1 MARNYLTET
10 VKHDAA
16 LTSATA
22 SATVAAA
29 ATFFSWKIGWLI
41 ERGTSNFICIG
52 PSPVRF
58 RSTAP
63 SGGSVLITIIAPA
76 HQPNWHI
83 SSFRS
88 DKLSFFSS
96 AFAFFDHLG
105 HERRPPLIRRQFNN
119 WPDFPLPP
127 SITHNSSYTIL
138 NSFLLYSL
146 ARAPVFLCVCVGGGN
161 IWENGTCED
170 REDSGKSRWNV
181 LELTGDDAFWR
192 MA

>member
-29 ATFFSWKIGWLI
+29 ATFFSRKNGWLI

-96 AFAFFDHLG
+96 AFALFDHLG

-127 SITHNSSYTIL
+127 PSLITRAIQ
-138 NSFLLYSL
+138 SL
-146 ARAPVFLCVCVGGGN
+146 IHFCCARSRARPCFCVCVCGGG
-161 IWENGTCED
+161 EYL
-170 REDSGKSRWNV
+170 GKW
-181 LELTGDDAFWR
+181 D
-192 MA
+192 M